1 METPEIQKSTFI
13 VTGMHRSGTSLI
25 ASLLQSAGVDLGQRL
40 MQPSHGNVKGHFED
54 IDFVEFHESVL
65 RSQGI
70 SKAGWTFAPQIQV
83 QEQYLETAKLIL
95 RERYGKAIWGWK
107 DPRTTLFL
115 KFWYQFLPEA
125 KFILIYRSPWEVV
138 DSLYRRGYV
147 DDSVFYSNPNF
158 ALKLWG
164 HYSRIL
170 LDFYSH
176 FPEQCLLL
184 NLYSITENPIFLVK
198 AIEEK
203 LGVHLKLPAQ
213 DIYDASLL
221 HSEVSS
227 SHRPA
232 LIKHYFPE
240 AFELYEELNS
250 RAWSLNGLSTFPFSS
265 AAQLPPY
272 VVWALQDW
280 LDVRRWEKQASNLQ
294 SEGEQSQSQLQQ
306 TQAQLEHFQSQLQ
319 QTQAQLEHFQSQ
331 LQQTQA
337 KLEHSQS
344 QLQQTQAKLEHSQS
358 QLQQTQA
365 KLEHSQSQL
374 QQTQAKLEHSQSQLQ
389 QTQAQLAQSQSQLE
403 QTQAQLAQSQS
414 QLEQTQAQLEH
425 SQSQLEQTQAELA
438 RSQSVIAAVQ
448 TSKFWKLRTQWFNF
462 KKFVGL
468 VNDV

>member
-1 METPEIQKSTFI
+1 MQNYLDSRKLMETPEIQKSTFI

-25 ASLLQSAGVDLGQRL
+25 ASLLESAGVDLGQRL

-83 QEQYLETAKLIL
+83 QEQYLQIAQLIL
-95 RERYGKAIWGWK
+95 EKRASKTIWGWK
-107 DPRTTLFL
+107 DPRTALFL
-115 KFWYQFLPEA
+115 NFWHEFLKEA
-125 KFILIYRSPWEVV
+125 KFIFIYRSPWEVV

-147 DDSVFYSNPNF
+147 DDSVFHSNPNF
-158 ALKLWG
+158 ALKLWC
-164 HYSRIL
+164 HYNRVL
-170 LDFYSH
+170 LDFSSQ
-176 FPEQCLLL
+176 FPEHCLLL
-184 NLYSITENPIFLVK
+184 NIYSITENPIFLVK

-203 LGVHLKLPAQ
+203 LGVQLKLPAQ
-213 DIYDASLL
+213 NIYDASLL

-250 RAWSLNGLSTFPFSS
+250 KAWSRNGLSSVPFSG

-280 LDVRRWEKQASNLQ
+280 LDLRRWEKQASNLQ
-294 SEGEQSQSQLQQ
+294 SEGEQFQSQLQQTQAQLVQSQSQLQQ
-306 TQAQLEHFQSQLQ
+306 TQAQLVQSQSQLQ
-319 QTQAQLEHFQSQ
+319 QAQAQ
-331 LQQTQA
+331 
-337 KLEHSQS
+337 LEHSQS
-344 QLQQTQAKLEHSQS
+344 QLQQAQAQLAQFQSQLEQTEAQLEHSQS
-358 QLQQTQA
+358 QLQQA
-365 KLEHSQSQL
+365 
-374 QQTQAKLEHSQSQLQ
+374 
-389 QTQAQLAQSQSQLE
+389 
-403 QTQAQLAQSQS
+403 
-414 QLEQTQAQLEH
+414 QAQLEH
-425 SQSQLEQTQAELA
+425 SQSQLEQTEAQLEHSQSQLEQTEAELA

-448 TSKFWKLRTQWFNF
+448 TSKFWKLRTKWFNF

-468 VNDV
+468 VNDARSQINE

>member
-1 METPEIQKSTFI
+1 METPEIQKSTLI
-13 VTGMHRSGTSLI
+13 ITGMHRSGTSLI

-70 SKAGWTFAPQIQV
+70 SKAGWTFENQIHV
-83 QEQYLETAKLIL
+83 QEQYLEKAKLIL
-95 RERYGKAIWGWK
+95 NKRYGKAIWGWK

-115 KFWYQFLPEA
+115 NFWHEFLPEA

-138 DSLYRRGYV
+138 DSLYRRGYA
-147 DDSVFYSNPNF
+147 DDSVFHSNPNF

-164 HYSRIL
+164 HYNRVL
-170 LDFYSH
+170 LDFFNQ
-176 FPEQCLLL
+176 FPEHCLLL
-184 NLYSITENPIFLVK
+184 NIYSITENPIFLVK

-203 LGVHLKLPAQ
+203 LGVQLKLPAQ

-221 HSEVSS
+221 HSEVSC

-250 RAWSLNGLSTFPFSS
+250 KAWSLNGLSSLPFSS

-294 SEGEQSQSQLQQ
+294 SER
-306 TQAQLEHFQSQLQ
+306 EHFQSQLQ
-319 QTQAQLEHFQSQ
+319 QTQAQLEHS
-331 LQQTQA
+331 
-337 KLEHSQS
+337 E
-344 QLQQTQAKLEHSQS
+344 
-358 QLQQTQA
+358 
-365 KLEHSQSQL
+365 
-374 QQTQAKLEHSQSQLQ
+374 SQLQ
-389 QTQAQLAQSQSQLE
+389 QTQAQLEHSESQLQQTQAQLEHSESQLQQTQAQLEHSESQLQHTQAQLEHSESQLQQTQAQLEHSQSQLE
-403 QTQAQLAQSQS
+403 QTQAELEHSQS
-414 QLEQTQAQLEH
+414 QLEQTQAELEH